1 MTVSR
6 RRSSDLLWLLVLTLL
21 AWGLRLYRLDA
32 QSLWYDEGVTAT
44 LAQRTLV
51 DLTAWTAHDIQPPLY
66 YYAVWGWG
74 RLAGWSEWSLRF
86 VSVWWGVLAV
96 PLLAVLAQRLTRS
109 RAATVTAAL
118 LAAFHPLLVYYSQEA
133 RMYTMLVTLGLL
145 AGYRLVRI
153 DDGEARWPSWVGYV
167 AVATLAV
174 YTHYFA
180 FFLLLALGIAFLLKH
195 YRRLWV
201 FLSAHLAIFLLYLA
215 WSGALFYQLRVDR
228 SYWQGQLKVWEAF
241 QSVLLRF
248 TQGETVL
255 ERDAGPTLLLYGGVT
270 LLLVSAW
277 LWQARWQ
284 PTWRR
289 PLRYALCWL
298 LIPLV
303 GVLTLAAFIPKFN
316 ARYVMVALPGLLLLW
331 SGGIGALLT
340 AGKWLPSQA
349 AVLRVAGWLVG
360 GLVVI
365 LLVAG
370 FWTANRNWFT
380 DLAFTKAEWRPLAAY
395 VRTHKQPNEAVI
407 LVSGHAW
414 PIWDYYAP
422 DLPAIRLPDLAILDV
437 DAVLDFEQT
446 GETLHAALQ
455 GKRGAWLVNWQDE
468 VVDPNGVTPNQ
479 LLAAAQ
485 EKSVEAEFWQ
495 LRLRHFVKLDPNA
508 IQAEPLMDQKLAANF
523 VNQIE
528 LRGYRVTPEGDLLL
542 FWRLGKAPPT
552 PLPDLQIHLQ
562 TATAAGFPYAFP
574 TDRRPAAYDFPVMRW
589 QPEQT
594 VMGRVP
600 ADDWAGPGALPGQ
613 YKVQLGVYDP
623 AGDLAGL
630 DLLDEMGNQL
640 GKFATLAV
648 YLPQSTPAEPPAGAI
663 DDTEII
669 TGVRLAFGVDAVA
682 AEPGESAPLR
692 LDWFLEQKLTRTPEL
707 TVRWRTARGAP
718 LLASAPLTMTATAP
732 MTAWPVEQWL
742 RQIIP
747 LQPPATL
754 PPGEYLLEVVGTG
767 RENPAR
773 RSFTILPS
781 TRNFTPPPLAIPK
794 EITFGRL
801 AGATDT
807 ANSEIRLLGVQH
819 PFSTTVPVNTSI
831 DLALVWQAGA
841 TPPTANYRVTL
852 QLLDTEGPP
861 VTQVDEPLPGG
872 ATTWLV
878 DQVESQSLALR
889 TPTTPGRYR
898 LILALYHPEQAGLPR
913 LVTNEGDNFVAL
925 GMITVTP

>member
-6 RRSSDLLWLLVLTLL
+6 RRLPDLLWLLALTLL
-21 AWGLRLYRLDA
+21 AWGVRLYRLDA

-51 DLTAWTAHDIQPPLY
+51 DLTAWTARDIQPPLY
-66 YYAVWGWG
+66 YYVVWGWG

-96 PLLAVLAQRLTRS
+96 PLLAVLTQRLTRS

-118 LAAFHPLLVYYSQEA
+118 LTAFHPLLVYYSQEA
-133 RMYTMLVTLGLL
+133 RMYTMLVALGLL
-145 AGYRLVRI
+145 AGYQLVRI
-153 DDGEARWPSWVGYV
+153 DDGESHWRAWVSY
-167 AVATLAV
+167 ALVATLAV

-180 FFLLLALGIAFLLKH
+180 FFLLLALGVAFLLKQYH
-195 YRRLWV
+195 QLRR
-201 FLSAHLAIFLLYLA
+201 FLSAHLAILLIYLA

-255 ERDAGPTLLLYGGVT
+255 ERDAGPTLLLYGAVT
-270 LLLVSAW
+270 LFLLVAS
-277 LWQARWQ
+277 LWHARWQ

-298 LIPLV
+298 FIPLA

-316 ARYVMVALPGLLLLW
+316 ARYVMVALPGLILLW
-331 SGGIGALLT
+331 SSGIGALSTGAARPSSPVL
-340 AGKWLPSQA
+340 WQRLP
-349 AVLRVAGWLVG
+349 GWLG
-360 GLVVI
+360 A
-365 LLVAG
+365 LLATLLLLTG

-380 DLAFTKAEWRPLAAY
+380 DIAFTKAEWRQLADY
-395 VRTHKQPNEAVI
+395 VREHKGTNEAVI

-437 DAVLDFEQT
+437 DAVLNFADT
-446 GETLHAALQ
+446 GEILHKALQ
-455 GKRGAWLVNWQDE
+455 GKRGVWLVNWQDE

-485 EKSVEAEFWQ
+485 EKPVEAEFWQ

-508 IQAEPLMDQKLAANF
+508 IQATPLIDQALAANF
-523 VNQIE
+523 GNQVE
-528 LRGYRVTPEGDLLL
+528 LQGYRVTPEGDLLL
-542 FWRLGKAPPT
+542 FWRLGKAPST
-552 PLPDLQIHLQ
+552 PLPDLHVHLE
-562 TATAAGFPYAFP
+562 TATAAGFAYAFP

-600 ADDWAGPGALPGQ
+600 AADWAGAGALPGQ

-623 AGDLAGL
+623 VGDPAGL
-630 DLLDEMGNQL
+630 DLLDGSGNQL
-640 GKFATLAV
+640 GKAVTLAV
-648 YLPQSTPAEPPAGAI
+648 ELPQTTPAEPPAGAI

-669 TGVRLAFGVDAVA
+669 TGIRLAFPFDVVA
-682 AEPGESAPLR
+682 AEPGQDAPLR
-692 LDWFLEQKLTRTPEL
+692 VDWFLERKLTQPIEL
-707 TVRWRTARGAP
+707 TLRWRTAKGAP
-718 LLASAPLTMTATAP
+718 VLATTPLTMTAVAP

-747 LQPPATL
+747 IQPPPAL
-754 PPGEYLLEVVGTG
+754 APGDYLLEVVAKG

-773 RSFTILPS
+773 RAFTILPS
-781 TRNFTPPPLAIPK
+781 SRNFTPPPLAVV
-794 EITFGRL
+794 TDVDFGL
-801 AGATDT
+801 LTGVTNT
-807 ANSEIRLLGVQH
+807 VNVQIRLLGLQQT
-819 PFSTTVPVNTSI
+819 FATTVAVNEPITV
-831 DLALVWQAGA
+831 ALVWQAGA
-841 TPPTANYRVTL
+841 TPPIANYRATL
-852 QLLDTEGPP
+852 QLLGAEGLP
-861 VTQVDEPLPGG
+861 VAQTDETLPEG
-872 ATTWLV
+872 TSTWLS
-878 DQVESQSLALR
+878 DQVESQTLTLR
-889 TPTTPGRYR
+889 APATPGDYR
-898 LILALYHPEQAGLPR
+898 LILALYHPEGMGFPR
-913 LVTNEGDNFVAL
+913 LVTGAGEDFVEL
-925 GMITVTP
+925 GVVTVMP

>member
-1 MTVSR
+1 MSVFR
-6 RRSSDLLWLLVLTLL
+6 RRSLDLLCLLALTLL

-32 QSLWYDEGVTAT
+32 QSLWYDEGVTTT
-44 LAQRTLV
+44 LAQRSLV
-51 DLTAWTAHDIQPPLY
+51 DLTTWTARDIQPPLY
-66 YYAVWGWG
+66 YYVVWGWG
-74 RLAGWSEWSLRF
+74 RLAGWGEWSVRF
-86 VSVWWGVLAV
+86 VSVWWGVLSV

-109 RAATVTAAL
+109 RAAAVTAAV
-118 LAAFHPLLVYYSQEA
+118 LAALHPLLVYYSQEA
-133 RMYTMLVTLGLL
+133 RMYTMLVALGLL
-145 AGYRLVRI
+145 AGYLLLRI
-153 DDGEARWPSWVGYV
+153 DDGEAHWPTWVGYT
-167 AVATLAV
+167 ATAILAV

-195 YRRLWV
+195 YRQIWV
-201 FLSAHLAIFLLYLA
+201 FLSAHLAILLIYLA

-270 LLLVSAW
+270 LFLLVAL

-331 SGGIGALLT
+331 SGGIGALFT
-340 AGKWLPSQA
+340 AAEWPTVRASA
-349 AVLRVAGWLVG
+349 SRVMGWVA
-360 GLVVI
+360 VI

-370 FWTANRNWFT
+370 FGGANRNWFT
-380 DLAFTKAEWRPLAAY
+380 DMAFTKAEWRQLAAY

-414 PIWDYYAP
+414 PVWDYYAP

-437 DAVLDFEQT
+437 DQVLNFADV
-446 GETLHAALQ
+446 GETLHRALQ
-455 GKRGAWLVNWQDE
+455 GKQGAWLVNWQDE

-485 EKSVEAEFWQ
+485 EKPVEAEFWQ
-495 LRLRHFVKLDPNA
+495 LRLRHFVKLDPAA
-508 IQAEPLMDQKLAANF
+508 IQATPLMDKRLAANF
-523 VNQIE
+523 GNQIE

-542 FWRLGKAPPT
+542 FWQLGKTPST

-562 TATAAGFPYAFP
+562 TATAAGFAYAFP
-574 TDRRPAAYDFPVMRW
+574 SDRRPAAYDFPVMRW
-589 QPEQT
+589 QPGQT
-594 VMGRVP
+594 VMGRIP
-600 ADDWAGPGALPGQ
+600 AADWAGPGALPGQ

-630 DLLDEMGNQL
+630 DLLDDRGNQL

-648 YLPQSTPAEPPAGAI
+648 DLPQTTPAEPPAGAI

-669 TGVRLAFGVDAVA
+669 TGVRLAFGLDAIA
-682 AEPGESAPLR
+682 AELGQKAPLR
-692 LDWFLEQKLTRTPEL
+692 LDWFLEQKLTRAPAL
-707 TVRWRTARGAP
+707 TVRWRTAKGEP
-718 LLASAPLTMTATAP
+718 VLASAPLSMTAVAP

-747 LQPPATL
+747 LQPPGNL
-754 PPGEYLLEVVGTG
+754 PPGEYLLEVVGAG

-773 RSFTILPS
+773 RGFTILPS
-781 TRNFTPPPLAIPK
+781 TRNFTPPPVALV
-794 EITFGRL
+794 
-801 AGATDT
+801 TDT
-807 ANSEIRLLGVQH
+807 AFGQPAGAIEATNAEIRLLGLQH
-819 PFSTTVPVNTSI
+819 PFSTTAPVNAPIT
-831 DLALVWQAGA
+831 LALVWQAGA
-841 TPPTANYRVTL
+841 TPPAANYRVTV
-852 QLLDTEGPP
+852 QLLESEGPP
-861 VTQVDEPLPGG
+861 VAQVDESLPGG
-872 ATTWLV
+872 AAAWLPG
-878 DQVESQSLALR
+878 QVETQSLTLR
-889 TPTTPGRYR
+889 TPATPGRYR
-898 LILALYHPEQAGLPR
+898 LILALYHPEQAGFPR
-913 LVTNEGDNFVAL
+913 LVTNEGNDFVAL
-925 GMITVTP
+925 GIITVTP

>member
-1 MTVSR
+1 MPVFR
-6 RRSSDLLWLLVLTLL
+6 RRSPYLLWLLALTLL
-21 AWGLRLYRLDA
+21 AWGVRLYWLDA

-44 LAQRTLV
+44 LAQRSLV
-51 DLTAWTAHDIQPPLY
+51 DLTAWTARDIQPPLY
-66 YYAVWGWG
+66 YYVVWGWG
-74 RLAGWSEWSLRF
+74 RLAGWGEWSVRF
-86 VSVWWGVLAV
+86 VSVWWGVLSV

-109 RAATVTAAL
+109 RAAAVTAAL
-118 LAAFHPLLVYYSQEA
+118 LAALHPLLVYYSQEA
-133 RMYTMLVTLGLL
+133 RMYTMLVALGLL
-145 AGYRLVRI
+145 AGYLLLRI
-153 DDGEARWPSWVGYV
+153 DDGEAHWPTWVGYT
-167 AVATLAV
+167 ATATLAV

-195 YRRLWV
+195 YRQIWV
-201 FLSAHLAIFLLYLA
+201 FLSAHLAILLIYLA

-270 LLLVSAW
+270 LFLLVAL

-331 SGGIGALLT
+331 SGSIGALFT
-340 AGKWLPSQA
+340 VAEWPTVRASA
-349 AVLRVAGWLVG
+349 SRVTGWVA
-360 GLVVI
+360 VI
-365 LLVAG
+365 LLVTG
-370 FWTANRNWFT
+370 FWGANRNWFT
-380 DLAFTKAEWRPLAAY
+380 DMAFTKAEWRQVAAY

-414 PIWDYYAP
+414 PIWNYYAP

-437 DAVLDFEQT
+437 DQVLNFADV
-446 GETLHAALQ
+446 GETLHRALQ
-455 GKRGAWLVNWQDE
+455 GKQGVWLVNWQDE

-485 EKSVEAEFWQ
+485 EKPVEAEFWQ
-495 LRLRHFVKLDPNA
+495 LQLRHFVKLDPNA
-508 IQAEPLMDQKLAANF
+508 IQATPLMDQKLAATF
-523 VNQIE
+523 GNQIE
-528 LRGYRVTPEGDLLL
+528 FQGYRVTPEGDLLL
-542 FWRLGKAPPT
+542 FWQLGKTPST

-562 TATAAGFPYAFP
+562 TATAAGFAYAYP
-574 TDRRPAAYDFPVMRW
+574 SDRRPAAYDFPVMRW
-589 QPEQT
+589 QPGQT
-594 VMGRVP
+594 VMGRIP
-600 ADDWAGPGALPGQ
+600 AADWAGAGALPGQ

-630 DLLDEMGNQL
+630 DLLDDRGNQL

-648 YLPQSTPAEPPAGAI
+648 DLPQTTPAEPPAGAI

-669 TGVRLAFGVDAVA
+669 TGVRLAFGLDAIA
-682 AEPGESAPLR
+682 AEPGQKAPLR
-692 LDWFLEQKLTRTPEL
+692 LDWFLEQKLTRMPAL
-707 TVRWRTARGAP
+707 TVRWRTAKGEP
-718 LLASAPLTMTATAP
+718 VLASAPLTMTAVAP

-742 RQIIP
+742 RQIVPI
-747 LQPPATL
+747 QPPANL
-754 PPGEYLLEVVGTG
+754 PPGEYLLEVVGGG

-781 TRNFTPPPLAIPK
+781 TWNFTPPPVAI
-794 EITFGRL
+794 
-801 AGATDT
+801 ATDMSLGQRAGVT
-807 ANSEIRLLGVQH
+807 DPLKAEIRLVGLQQ
-819 PFSTTVPVNTSI
+819 PFSTTAPINTPI
-831 DLALVWQAGA
+831 TLALVWQAGP
-841 TPPTANYRVTL
+841 TPPVANYRVTL
-852 QLLDTEGPP
+852 QLLATEGPP
-861 VTQVDEPLPGG
+861 VAQVDESLPGG
-872 ATTWLV
+872 AATWLT
-878 DQVESQSLALR
+878 DQVETQSLTLHA
-889 TPTTPGRYR
+889 PATPGRYR
-898 LILALYHPEQAGLPR
+898 LILALYHPEQAGFPR
-913 LVTNEGDNFVAL
+913 LVTNEGNDFVAL
-925 GMITVTP
+925 GIITVTP

>member
-1 MTVSR
+1 MTLSC
-6 RRSSDLLWLLVLTLL
+6 RRSFDLFWLLPLILL

-44 LAQRTLV
+44 LAQRSLV
-51 DLTAWTAHDIQPPLY
+51 DLTAWTARDIQPPLY
-66 YYAVWGWG
+66 YYVVWGWG

-86 VSVWWGVLAV
+86 VSVWWGVLSV
-96 PLLAVLAQRLTRS
+96 PLLAVLTQRLTRS
-109 RAATVTAAL
+109 RAAAVTAAL
-118 LAAFHPLLVYYSQEA
+118 LTAFHPLLLYYSQEA
-133 RMYTMLVTLGLL
+133 RMYTMLVALGLL
-145 AGYRLVRI
+145 AGYQLARI
-153 DDGEARWPSWVGYV
+153 DDGEARWPAWVSY
-167 AVATLAV
+167 ALVATLAV

-180 FFLLLALGIAFLLKH
+180 FFLLLALGVAFLLKH

-201 FLSAHLAIFLLYLA
+201 FLSAHLAILLIYLA

-270 LLLVSAW
+270 LFLLVAS

-289 PLRYALCWL
+289 ALRYALCWL

-331 SGGIGALLT
+331 SGGIGALVT
-340 AGKWLPSQA
+340 VDEWPMARPS
-349 AVLRVAGWLVG
+349 VRHFLGWLG
-360 GLVVI
+360 A
-365 LLVAG
+365 LLATLLLLTG

-380 DLAFTKAEWRPLAAY
+380 DIAFTKAEWRQLADY
-395 VRTHKQPNEAVI
+395 VREHKGANEAVI

-455 GKRGAWLVNWQDE
+455 GKEGAWLVNWQDE

-485 EKSVEAEFWQ
+485 EKPVEAQFWQ

-508 IQAEPLMDQKLAANF
+508 IQATPLMDQKLAANF
-523 VNQIE
+523 GNQVE
-528 LRGYRVTPEGDLLL
+528 LQGYRVTPEGDLLL
-542 FWRLGKAPPT
+542 FWRLGKAPST
-552 PLPDLQIHLQ
+552 PLPDLHVHLQ
-562 TATAAGFPYAFP
+562 TATAAGFAYAFP

-594 VMGRVP
+594 VMGRIP
-600 ADDWAGPGALPGQ
+600 AADWAGAGALPGQ
-613 YKVQLGVYDP
+613 YKVQLGVYAP
-623 AGDLAGL
+623 AGDPAGL
-630 DLLDEMGNQL
+630 DLLDGSGNQL
-640 GKFATLAV
+640 GKAVTLAV
-648 YLPQSTPAEPPAGAI
+648 GLPQTTPAEPPAGAI

-669 TGVRLAFGVDAVA
+669 TGVRLAFPFDAVA
-682 AEPGESAPLR
+682 AEPGQDAPLR
-692 LDWFLEQKLTRTPEL
+692 VDWFLERKLTQPLEL
-707 TVRWRTARGAP
+707 TLRWRAAKGAP
-718 LLASAPLTMTATAP
+718 VLATTPMTMTAVAP

-747 LQPPATL
+747 IQPPPTL
-754 PPGEYLLEVVGTG
+754 GPGDYLLEVVAKG

-773 RSFTILPS
+773 RTFTVLPS
-781 TRNFTPPPLAIPK
+781 SRNFTPPPLALV
-794 EITFGRL
+794 TDVGFGL
-801 AGATDT
+801 PVEV
-807 ANSEIRLLGVQH
+807 ANRVNAQIHLLGLQQ
-819 PFSTTVPVNTSI
+819 PFSTTVAMNEAIIVT
-831 DLALVWQAGA
+831 LVWQAGA
-841 TPPTANYRVTL
+841 TAPNANYRATL
-852 QLLDTEGPP
+852 QLLGAEGPP
-861 VTQVDEPLPGG
+861 VAQVDEALPEG
-872 ATTWLV
+872 TSTWLA
-878 DQVESQSLALR
+878 DQVESQTLTLR
-889 TPTTPGRYR
+889 VPTIPGDYR
-898 LILALYHPEQAGLPR
+898 LILALYHPEEAGFPR
-913 LVTNEGDNFVAL
+913 LFTSAGEDFVAL
-925 GMITVTP
+925 GVVRVTP